1 MVAEKDIIVAFEL
14 GSSAIRGIA
23 GRKEA
28 DGSFHILA
36 IDQEQISGSIRR
48 GTIYNINKT
57 TSAITRIK
65 ERLNERLSVNIKR
78 AYVGVAGQSVHTVF
92 NKVSKSYDTK
102 VKVTQEIIDSLM
114 DTNRA
119 VQYPDREILE
129 VAPQEYHLGIDTAS
143 DPIGIQVDKID
154 GRYLNIIARSI
165 LQENIRRCMR
175 DADLE
180 VVELFITPLEV
191 AKALLPDTDKRS
203 GCALVDI
210 GAETTTVAI
219 FTKNIL
225 RHLATIPLGGKNVTN
240 DIATLKKVEV
250 EEAEAIKLKYGK
262 AIAPVEKEENPKMIR
277 ISNDRNV
284 SEEEIQRITSARYD
298 EIISNVWNQ
307 IDKGKWQNDLLS
319 GITITGG
326 ASYMSDMAEALAKM
340 NNIDANKIKTAKE
353 LLSTMPCD
361 PRVNKTTKGF
371 NAAIALLMQGSENCI
386 GEDIVADE
394 PYTEPKEEVVSG
406 TVTEEIVVVTSEDP
420 KNEEEQKEETKGE
433 GKKEK
438 KSKGPGFISKIGNIL
453 GKLVNEED
461 E

>member
-28 DGSFHILA
+28 DGSIRILA
-36 IDQEQISGSIRR
+36 IDQEQINGSIRR
-48 GTIYNINKT
+48 GIIYNISKT

-65 ERLNERLSVNIKR
+65 ERLNERLNVNIKR
-78 AYVGVAGQSVHTVF
+78 AYVGIAGQSVHTVF
-92 NKVSKSYDTK
+92 NKVTK
-102 VKVTQEIIDSLM
+102 TYETKTEVTQEIIDNLM
-114 DTNRA
+114 DSNRA

-129 VAPQEYHLGIDTAS
+129 VAPQEYHLGIDTAPE
-143 DPIGIQVDKID
+143 PIGIQVEKID

-165 LQENIRRCMR
+165 LQENIRHCMH

-240 DIATLKKVEV
+240 DIATLKKVETD
-250 EEAEAIKLKYGK
+250 EAETIKLKYGK
-262 AIAPVEKEENPKMIR
+262 AIAPVEKEENPKQIR

-284 SEEEIQRITSARYD
+284 SEDEIQRITSARYD

-326 ASYMSDMAEALAKM
+326 ASYMADMAEAFAKM

-353 LLSTMPCD
+353 LLGTMTCD
-361 PRVNKTTKGF
+361 SRVNKNTKGF
-371 NAAIALLMQGSENCI
+371 NSAIALLMQGSENCI
-386 GEDIVADE
+386 GEDIVPE
-394 PYTEPKEEVVSG
+394 EETEEVVEQEVVVAAG
-406 TVTEEIVVVTSEDP
+406 GEVAGITPEEPKKEEEKEEEI
-420 KNEEEQKEETKGE
+420 KNDE
-433 GKKEK
+433 KKEK
-438 KSKGPGFISKIGNIL
+438 KPKGPGLITRLGNIL